1 MRKLVLVTGATRGIG
16 KEIAITLAINGYI
29 VIGTATS
36 DKGVDI
42 INEYL
47 KDYGGLGKILN
58 VVDKESIELL
68 IKDLNDNYGGVDI
81 LINNAGVTKD
91 NLLMRMSEEAWDE
104 VINTNLKSIFLL
116 SKAVIRSMMKKQWG
130 RIINITSVVGSMGNP
145 GQVNYASSKAGGELF
160 AKSLAKEVGSRN
172 ITVNCIAPGFI
183 ETDMTD
189 KLSEE
194 VINSYKNMIPL
205 GRLGKTSD
213 IANGVKYLVS
223 EEANYITGTTLHIN
237 GGMY

>member
-1 MRKLVLVTGATRGIG
+1 MKKLVLVTGATRGIG
-16 KEIAITLAINGYI
+16 KEIAITLAKSGYM

-36 DKGVDI
+36 DNGVAI
-42 INEYL
+42 INQYL
-47 KDYGGLGKILN
+47 KDHEGVGKILN
-58 VVDKESIELL
+58 VANKESIDILM
-68 IKDLNDNYGGVDI
+68 KDLNDNYGGVDI

-91 NLLMRMSEEAWDE
+91 NLLMRMTEENWDE
-104 VINTNLKSIFLL
+104 VIDINLKSIFLL
-116 SKAVIRSMMKKQWG
+116 SKSVIRSMMKKQWG

-145 GQVNYASSKAGGELF
+145 GQVNYASSKAGAELF

-194 VINSYKNMIPL
+194 VIGAYKNMIPL
-205 GRLGKTSD
+205 GRLGKTID
-213 IANGVKYLVS
+213 IANGVRFLVS
-223 EEANYITGTTLHIN
+223 EDASYITGTTLHIN